1 MSKSEST
8 YIKVIGQLTISGNVA
23 LIAEETING
32 FQKGSVIHTV
42 TKSTYYKM
50 RSPKQVRVLRSGRV
64 ESVIE

>member
-8 YIKVIGQLTISGNVA
+8 YIKVVGQLPMSGKVS

-32 FQKGSVIHTV
+32 VQKGSVIHTV
-42 TKSTYYKM
+42 TRTTFQKM

-64 ESVIE
+64 ESVIQ